1 MIHSMQLENN
11 MTNPETCTIRIFMPM
26 GETVPPPSAK
36 IRSELMS
43 TNLLCRAQK
52 IVPNDRFNDAPL
64 EMVQMVTTMMDDLT
78 RTLHFGDVLMITDT
92 SELLEELTGPD
103 DGVYCVEG
111 SVESDPEKQ
120 EIHALMLLNYF
131 SATANRGVYGFDD
144 PIGLI
149 WVRPCGD
156 YSVYARNGDRLDPD
170 GGDA

>member
-1 MIHSMQLENN
+1 
-11 MTNPETCTIRIFMPM
+11 MTNPETCTIRIIMPM

-64 EMVQMVTTMMDDLT
+64 EMVQMVTTMMD
-78 RTLHFGDVLMITDT
+78 
-92 SELLEELTGPD
+92 EELTGPD

-111 SVESDPEKQ
+111 SVESDPERQ

-131 SATANRGVYGFDD
+131 AATANRGVHGFDD